1 MRKSETLINAV
12 NERENRQIVNKSV
25 AIYNKKTPDQLLLI
39 RVGRV
44 FKLLTISGPLS
55 DIKKTTTKN
64 IRVERWSSSRASDS
78 I

>member
-1 MRKSETLINAV
+1 MFSIFSESTQNTEIRDAYAV

-44 FKLLTISGPLS
+44 FKLLTISGLLF
-55 DIKKTTTKN
+55 DIKKHKGGA
-64 IRVERWSSSRASDS
+64 VV
-78 I
+78 